1 MASHRSPLAR
11 PWNRLLVGAAAGSLV
26 LAAAGCSSGGSGSDT
41 ASAGGGDLS
50 AAQQECVDKA
60 SAFRDE
66 RGLLPETLPE
76 GLTPLSKPPTEGL
89 TISRLSPGSVPT
101 SVALSNKIVELAP
114 EIGWT
119 GKNVTYDGS
128 VEDLNRKALEAMD
141 SSDIVVVDGIPTAA
155 IQEPIRVAQEK
166 GVLLLDGSISEAPVS
181 VPGFGGTPY
190 GGDTFDKLGEVAMN
204 GILQANNCQG
214 GVAVFSLPVPN
225 LQSEGDTM
233 EAILA
238 EECPDC
244 AFSYTD
250 IPFSDIGSPAATNA
264 VVSKL
269 QSDPSIKFAYFTIG
283 DLAVGLGPALKQ
295 AGIDVQIGGAI
306 PVPQNLDATKAGEN
320 EFWLGFPQETSAWN
334 ILDTAARA
342 LDTGEPVVGNHY
354 PVPMYTP
361 DNIEVTDHIPAY
373 PQDMGE
379 QYKELW
385 QLN

>member
-1 MASHRSPLAR
+1 MASHRSPLSR
-11 PWNRLLVGAAAGSLV
+11 SWNRLLVGAAAGSLV
-26 LAAAGCSSGGSGSDT
+26 LAAAGCSSGGSGADT
-41 ASAGGGDLS
+41 ASAEGDLT

-60 SAFRDE
+60 TQYIDD
-66 RGLLPETLPE
+66 RGLLPDTLPE
-76 GLTPLSKPPTEGL
+76 GLTPLSKAPTEGL
-89 TISRLSPGSVPT
+89 TIARLSPGSVPT

-114 EIGWT
+114 EIGWI

-141 SSDIVVVDGIPTAA
+141 SADIVVVDGIPTAA

-166 GVLLLDGSISEAPVS
+166 GVLLLDGSISEHPVS

-190 GGDTFDKLGEVAMN
+190 GGDTFDKLGELGMN
-204 GILQANNCQG
+204 AILQSNNCQG

-233 EAILA
+233 KEILA
-238 EECPDC
+238 KECPDC
-244 AFSYTD
+244 GFSYTD

-283 DLAVGLGPALKQ
+283 DLAVGLAPALKQ
-295 AGIDVQIGGAI
+295 AGIDVQVGGAI
-306 PVPQNLDATKAGEN
+306 PVPQNLDATKQGEN

-342 LDTGEPVVGNHY
+342 LDTGKPVVGNNY

-373 PQDMGE
+373 PTDMGD
-379 QYKELW
+379 QYKKLW
-385 QLN
+385 LVD